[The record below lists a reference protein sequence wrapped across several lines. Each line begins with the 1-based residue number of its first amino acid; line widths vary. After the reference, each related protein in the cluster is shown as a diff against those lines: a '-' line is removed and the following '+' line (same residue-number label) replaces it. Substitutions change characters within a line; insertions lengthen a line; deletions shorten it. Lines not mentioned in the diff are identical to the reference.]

1 MQSKLVDN
9 INFMLRF
16 KNKSWAI
23 RNILKLQPT
32 TEWQLHETDP
42 EQWKILSH
50 KLASKLVGYVV
61 FILEEAL
68 Y

>member
-1 MQSKLVDN
+1 MQSKLVAN

-16 KNKSWAI
+16 NKKSWAI
-23 RNILKLQPT
+23 RNILKFQPT

-50 KLASKLVGYVV
+50 KLALKLVGHAV
-61 FILEEAL
+61 FILAEVL